1 MFGIP
6 KGGTPEVID
15 ETLDLGS
22 VSLVRAVARVD
33 IGIGKKDANINT
45 WSKNG
50 GKI

>member
-15 ETLDLGS
+15 ETTDLGS

-33 IGIGKKDANINT
+33 IGIGKKDANTNT
-45 WSKNG
+45 EQKR